1 MTNRV
6 GIYAGTFDPI
16 TNGHVDIIL
25 RATHLVDHLIV
36 AVAKHTDKSPLFN
49 LDDRVDMVQTVLNSV
64 DKTRFHSTFEVTSF
78 DSLLVTYAVTNKA
91 SMLIRGL
98 RAVSDFEYEFK
109 MAAMNGRLEPSL
121 ETVFLMATDKSQFI
135 SSRFIKEISKLGG
148 DISPFVSPYVHK
160 KLIQQHRQV
169 LNA

>member
-1 MTNRV
+1 MNKRI

-25 RATHLVDHLIV
+25 RASHLVDHLVV
-36 AVAKHTDKSPLFN
+36 AVAKHTDKQTLFSLN
-49 LDDRVDMVQTVLNSV
+49 KRLDMVKKVLESV
-64 DKTRFHSTFEVTSF
+64 DKSKSTADIEVMDF
-78 DSLLVTYAVTNKA
+78 DTLLVSFAQQKKA

-109 MAAMNGRLEPSL
+109 MAAMNGRLAPGL

-148 DISPFVSPYVHK
+148 DVSPFVSPYVY
-160 KLIQQHRQV
+160 QQLQDQYRKVQ
-169 LNA
+169 NA